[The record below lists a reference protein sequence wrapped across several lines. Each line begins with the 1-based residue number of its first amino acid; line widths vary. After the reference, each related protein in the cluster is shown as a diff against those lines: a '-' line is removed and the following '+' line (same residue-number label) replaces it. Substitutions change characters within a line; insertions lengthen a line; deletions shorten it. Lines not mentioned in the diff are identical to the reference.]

1 VKGGKGTVAA
11 AFTRKGRVALVAT
24 TAPGHGNRRTH
35 PGTRLGALRRAYPR
49 ALALGRALLRA
60 NARSPRLLGVR
71 RGRLSYIAVSSSRII
86 ARPRTL
92 SSYLRLAGVSPL
104 R

>member
-1 VKGGKGTVAA
+1 VAA

-24 TAPGHGNRRTH
+24 TAPRHGNRRTH
-35 PGTRLGALRRAYPR
+35 PGTRLAALLRSYPR
-49 ALALGRALLRA
+49 ARAIGRALLRA
-60 NARSPRLLGVR
+60 NPQSPRLLGVR
-71 RGRLSYIAVSSSRII
+71 RGRVRYIAVSSGRSI

-92 SSYLRLAGVSPL
+92 SAYLRYAGVSRKP